1 MHGTSIKTD
10 VIKVRETLTNGE
22 YVIIWR
28 VMTLAC
34 LDALFRSLLA
44 EIHDEMN
51 VENQNNGQIKKNSC
65 RGFSEYRYTNLFGSR
80 FRRDGSESYAI

>member
-1 MHGTSIKTD
+1 MKMHGTSIKTD

-51 VENQNNGQIKKNSC
+51 VENQNNGQIKKKLLPWI
-65 RGFSEYRYTNLFGSR
+65 F
-80 FRRDGSESYAI
+80 